1 MEHQQ
6 TNQLI
11 TTSSSSNIHPR
22 YVEAR
27 ERAFQ
32 LETEI
37 ESAQKQYATQL
48 RSIIQKLQLQ
58 FYHKYG
64 DKLYELEDLEAAIQ
78 NIQYKGQRTL
88 QRKLTEL
95 YMKGTSDAQATD
107 GQLVDPSVTKQ
118 QFQQEAKRLCEQ
130 FRNEYCPTDNYQ
142 AKRDAEASKLQLAIL
157 GGRSRDAT
165 RSSNALPSSAFFN

>member
-6 TNQLI
+6 TNQL
-11 TTSSSSNIHPR
+11 TTTTSSNIHPR

-37 ESAQKQYATQL
+37 ETAQKQYAAQL

-58 FYHKYG
+58 FYNKYG

-95 YMKGTSDAQATD
+95 YMKGTSDAQSTD

-118 QFQQEAKRLCEQ
+118 QFQQEAKRLCEH
-130 FRNEYCPTDNYQ
+130 FRNEYCPSDNYQ
-142 AKRDAEASKLQLAIL
+142 AKRDAEASKLQMAIL
-157 GGRSRDAT
+157 GGRSTGAT
-165 RSSNALPSSAFFN
+165 SSGNALPSSVFFN